1 MPIIKYELPCILV
14 NSWFQPFQ
22 SFLSKPEQQL
32 SGSIPEFQRI
42 ISDPKKE
49 LMYVKEVKSGL
60 SENETIIGN
69 ALFCCLR
76 TKIDRVIDGRCSWDS
91 TLTKPIFSNNSN
103 EGQSKTFSC
112 DGISLVNNLK
122 TKRGCLTPLNALQL
136 LQFSRLSTSS
146 IIQPNKGSFM
156 METKSVLKKPSKGF
170 QVRMQSNTKES
181 TLKRN
186 RSQCTFVTG
195 CIYPT
200 RHITCNSGCPYQC
213 KNCFRA
219 CLVSQNCMQ
228 TLLRRKFSNGS
239 NNAGKKIRYIS
250 SKY

>member
-1 MPIIKYELPCILV
+1 MPIIKCELPCVLV

-22 SFLSKPEQQL
+22 LFLSKPEQQL
-32 SGSIPEFQRI
+32 SLCIPEFQRI
-42 ISDPKKE
+42 ISETKRE
-49 LMYVKEVKSGL
+49 LMYVKEVKSGV
-60 SENETIIGN
+60 SEKETIIGN

-76 TKIDRVIDGRCSWDS
+76 TKIDRIIDGRCSWDG
-91 TLTKPIFSNNSN
+91 TLTKSPIILNN

-122 TKRGCLTPLNALQL
+122 TKRGCLTPLNALE
-136 LQFSRLSTSS
+136 FSRLSNSCTN
-146 IIQPNKGSFM
+146 QPNKGSFM
-156 METKSVLKKPSKGF
+156 METKSVSKKPGKRF
-170 QVRMQSNTKES
+170 QVRMQNNTSES
-181 TLKRN
+181 TLRRN

-228 TLLRRKFSNGS
+228 TLLRRKFNNGS
-239 NNAGKKIRYIS
+239 NNAGKK
-250 SKY
+250 